1 MGYGKKNVIKIDP
14 LSYNIGLIGESG
26 IGKTT
31 IIKEMCEKLA
41 GEDGYIFLECGKE
54 DGADG
59 INGINYLNCP
69 EWSMEYDELTNSIGF
84 EDFVDDVVE
93 NKTTEYPD
101 LKTVVIDTYD
111 QLLEISKPEVIR
123 MHNSENPDKQVKSIK
138 AAFGGYMAGED
149 KATEIVLDKL
159 WELKTVGVHFI
170 IIGHVKQRQQ
180 DDVVTGQTY
189 TSLTTNMSM
198 RDFNAIKTKLH
209 FLGVASIDREIV
221 QEKTGKT
228 KKEKGKDVSI
238 MKGVITKES
247 RKITFRDDSYS
258 IDSKSRFADIVPE
271 IPFDVDEL
279 IKALTDAIKTEASKG
294 SKSISDL
301 EKEQKV
307 AEAER
312 MRHIAEVEAS
322 NKVKK
327 ELDEINSKIKEFCT
341 VNKSKPA
348 VLKPLIEAAKACG
361 LKNPMAAEDVET
373 AKKILSAVA

>member
-69 EWSMEYDELTNSIGF
+69 EWSMDYDELTNSIGF

-123 MHNSENPDKQVKSIK
+123 MHNSENPDKPVKSIK

-228 KKEKGKDVSI
+228 KKEKGKDVNI

-301 EKEQKV
+301 EKEQK
-307 AEAER
+307 ASEAER
-312 MRHIAEVEAS
+312 MRHIAEVEAA

-327 ELDEINSKIKEFCT
+327 ELEEINNKIKVFCT
-341 VNKSKPA
+341 ENKSKPA

>member
-69 EWSMEYDELTNSIGF
+69 EWSMDYDELTNSIGF

-123 MHNSENPDKQVKSIK
+123 MHNSENPDKPVKSIK

-159 WELKTVGVHFI
+159 WALKTVGVHFI

-228 KKEKGKDVSI
+228 KKEKGKDVNI

-301 EKEQKV
+301 EKEQK
-307 AEAER
+307 ASEAER
-312 MRHIAEVEAS
+312 MRHIAEVEAA

-348 VLKPLIEAAKACG
+348 ALKPLIEAAKACG

>member
-1 MGYGKKNVIKIDP
+1 MGYGKKNTIKIDP

-31 IIKEMCEKLA
+31 IIKEMCEKLV
-41 GEDGYIFLECGKE
+41 GEDGYRFLECGKE

-69 EWSMEYDELTNSIGF
+69 EWSMDYDEETNSIGF

-93 NKTTEYPD
+93 NKSTEYPD

-111 QLLEISKPEVIR
+111 QLIEIAKPEVIR
-123 MHNSENPDKQVKSIK
+123 MHNAENPEKPVKSIK
-138 AAFGGYMAGED
+138 AAFGGYMSGED
-149 KATEIVLDKL
+149 KATEIVLNKL

-170 IIGHVKQRQQ
+170 IIGHVKQRVQE
-180 DDVVTGQTY
+180 DVATGQTY

-228 KKEKGKDVSI
+228 KKEGKKDVDI
-238 MKGVITKES
+238 MKGVITSES

-258 IDSKSRFADIVPE
+258 IDSKSRFADITPE
-271 IPFDVDEL
+271 IEFSSDAL
-279 IKALTDAIKTEASKG
+279 IKALTDAIKAEASKG
-294 SKSISDL
+294 KKSIAEL
-301 EKEQKV
+301 KKEQDAAEAKRAEKI
-307 AEAER
+307 AEAE
-312 MRHIAEVEAS
+312 AEA
-322 NKVKK
+322 KIQKDC
-327 ELDEINSKIKEFCT
+327 LANSFLVLRSCFCL
-341 VNKSKPA
+341 V
-348 VLKPLIEAAKACG
+348 
-361 LKNPMAAEDVET
+361 
-373 AKKILSAVA
+373 ILCKRLSRYIQYSFTHV

>member
-1 MGYGKKNVIKIDP
+1 MGYGKKNIIKIDP

-31 IIKEMCEKLA
+31 IIKEMCEKLV
-41 GEDGYIFLECGKE
+41 GEDGYRFLECGKE

-59 INGINYLNCP
+59 IDGINYLNCP
-69 EWSMEYDELTNSIGF
+69 EWSMDYDEYTNSIGF

-93 NKTTEYPD
+93 HKSTEYPD

-111 QLLEISKPEVIR
+111 QLIEIAKPEVIR
-123 MHNSENPDKQVKSIK
+123 MHNAEHPEKQVKSIK
-138 AAFGGYMAGED
+138 AAFGGYMSGED

-159 WELKTVGVHFI
+159 WELKSVGVHFI

-180 DDVVTGQTY
+180 EDVVTGQTY

-221 QEKTGKT
+221 QEKTGKKDD
-228 KKEKGKDVSI
+228 KKKDI
-238 MKGVITKES
+238 MKGVIAKES

-271 IPFDVDEL
+271 CDFNVDSL
-279 IKALTDAIKTEASKG
+279 IQALTDAIKAEASKG
-294 SKSISDL
+294 KKSIAELKKQQDAAAEKRAEQIAAVEESNKK
-301 EKEQKV
+301 EKEL
-307 AEAER
+307 
-312 MRHIAEVEAS
+312 
-322 NKVKK
+322 N
-327 ELDEINSKIKEFCT
+327 EIKAKIKDFCIA
-341 VNKSKPA
+341 NKGKAA
-348 VLKPLIEAAKACG
+348 VLKPLLALAKEKG
-361 LKNPMAAEDVET
+361 YENPMAVDDINVAKEILALT
-373 AKKILSAVA
+373 AA

>member
-301 EKEQKV
+301 EKEQK
-307 AEAER
+307 AEEAAR
-312 MRHIAEVEAS
+312 MKQIAEFEAA

-327 ELDEINSKIKEFCT
+327 ELEEINNKIKAFCT
-341 VNKSKPA
+341 ENKSKPA

>member
-31 IIKEMCEKLA
+31 IIKEMCEKLV
-41 GEDGYIFLECGKE
+41 GEDGYRFLECGKE

-59 INGINYLNCP
+59 IDGINYLNCP
-69 EWSMEYDELTNSIGF
+69 EWSMDYDEYTNSIGF

-93 NKTTEYPD
+93 NKSTEYPD

-111 QLLEISKPEVIR
+111 QLIEIAKPEVIR
-123 MHNSENPDKQVKSIK
+123 MHNAEHPEKPVKSIK
-138 AAFGGYMAGED
+138 AAFGGYMSGED

-159 WELKTVGVHFI
+159 WELKSVGVHFI

-180 DDVVTGQTY
+180 EDVVTGQTY

-221 QEKTGKT
+221 QEKTGKKDD
-228 KKEKGKDVSI
+228 KKKDI
-238 MKGVITKES
+238 MKGVIAKES

-271 IPFDVDEL
+271 CDFNVDSL
-279 IKALTDAIKTEASKG
+279 IQALTDAIKAEASKG
-294 SKSISDL
+294 KKSIAELKKEQDAAAEKRAEQIAAVEESNKK
-301 EKEQKV
+301 EKEL
-307 AEAER
+307 
-312 MRHIAEVEAS
+312 
-322 NKVKK
+322 N
-327 ELDEINSKIKEFCT
+327 EIKAKIKDFCIA
-341 VNKSKPA
+341 NKGKAA
-348 VLKPLIEAAKACG
+348 VLKPLLGLAKEKG
-361 LKNPMAAEDVET
+361 YENPMAVDDINVAKEILALT
-373 AKKILSAVA
+373 AA

>member
-31 IIKEMCEKLA
+31 IIKEMCEKLV
-41 GEDGYIFLECGKE
+41 GEDGYRFLECGKE

-59 INGINYLNCP
+59 IDGINYLNCP
-69 EWSMEYDELTNSIGF
+69 EWSMDYDEYTNSIGF

-93 NKTTEYPD
+93 HKSTEYPD

-111 QLLEISKPEVIR
+111 QLIEIAKPEVIR
-123 MHNSENPDKQVKSIK
+123 MHNAEHPEKQVKSIK
-138 AAFGGYMAGED
+138 AAFGGYMSGED

-159 WELKTVGVHFI
+159 WELKSVGVHFI

-180 DDVVTGQTY
+180 EDVVTGQTY

-221 QEKTGKT
+221 QEKTGKKDD
-228 KKEKGKDVSI
+228 KKKDI
-238 MKGVITKES
+238 MKGVIAKES

-271 IPFDVDEL
+271 CDFNVDSL
-279 IKALTDAIKTEASKG
+279 IQALTDAIKAEASKG
-294 SKSISDL
+294 KKSIAELKKEQDAASEKRAEQIAAVEESNKK
-301 EKEQKV
+301 EKEL
-307 AEAER
+307 
-312 MRHIAEVEAS
+312 
-322 NKVKK
+322 N
-327 ELDEINSKIKEFCT
+327 EIKAKIKDFCIA
-341 VNKSKPA
+341 NKGKAA
-348 VLKPLIEAAKACG
+348 VLKPLLALAKEKG
-361 LKNPMAAEDVET
+361 YENPMAVDDIDVAKEILALT
-373 AKKILSAVA
+373 AA

>member
-41 GEDGYIFLECGKE
+41 GEDGYRFLECGKE

-69 EWSMEYDELTNSIGF
+69 EWSMDYDESTNSIGF
-84 EDFVDDVVE
+84 EDFIDDVVE

-101 LKTVVIDTYD
+101 LKTVVIDTFD
-111 QLLEISKPEVIR
+111 QLCEIAKPEVIR
-123 MHNSENPDKQVKSIK
+123 MHNAENPDKQVKSIK

-149 KATEIVLDKL
+149 KAVEIVLDKL

-180 DDVVTGQTY
+180 EDVATGQTY

-228 KKEKGKDVSI
+228 KKEKGKDVNI

-301 EKEQKV
+301 EKEQKA

-312 MRHIAEVEAS
+312 MKQIAEVEAA

-348 VLKPLIEAAKACG
+348 ALKPLIEAAKACG

>member
-31 IIKEMCEKLA
+31 IIKEMCEKLV
-41 GEDGYIFLECGKE
+41 GEDGYRFLECGKE

-59 INGINYLNCP
+59 IDGINYLNCP
-69 EWSMEYDELTNSIGF
+69 EWSMDYDEYTNSIGF
-84 EDFVDDVVE
+84 EDFVDDVIE
-93 NKTTEYPD
+93 HKSTEYPD

-111 QLLEISKPEVIR
+111 QLIEIAKPEVIR
-123 MHNSENPDKQVKSIK
+123 MHNAEHPEKQVKSIK
-138 AAFGGYMAGED
+138 AAFGGYMSGED

-159 WELKTVGVHFI
+159 WELKSVGVHFI

-180 DDVVTGQTY
+180 EDVVTGQTY

-221 QEKTGKT
+221 QEKTGKKDD
-228 KKEKGKDVSI
+228 KKKDI
-238 MKGVITKES
+238 MKGVIAKES

-271 IPFDVDEL
+271 CDFNVDSL
-279 IKALTDAIKTEASKG
+279 IQALTDAIKAEASKG
-294 SKSISDL
+294 KKSIAELKKEQDAAAEKRAEQIAAVEESNKK
-301 EKEQKV
+301 EKEL
-307 AEAER
+307 
-312 MRHIAEVEAS
+312 
-322 NKVKK
+322 N
-327 ELDEINSKIKEFCT
+327 EIKAKIKDFCI
-341 VNKSKPA
+341 VNKGKAA
-348 VLKPLIEAAKACG
+348 VLKPLLALAKEKG
-361 LKNPMAAEDVET
+361 YENPMAVDDIDVAKEILALT
-373 AKKILSAVA
+373 AA

>member
-41 GEDGYIFLECGKE
+41 GEDGYMFLECGKE

-69 EWSMEYDELTNSIGF
+69 EWSMDYDEATNSIGF
-84 EDFVDDVVE
+84 EDYIDDVVE
-93 NKTTEYPD
+93 NKTTEYPE
-101 LKTVVIDTYD
+101 LKTVVIDTFD
-111 QLLEISKPEVIR
+111 QLCEIAKPEVIR
-123 MHNSENPDKQVKSIK
+123 MHNAENPDKPVKSIK

-149 KATEIVLDKL
+149 KAIEIVLDKL

-180 DDVVTGQTY
+180 EDVATGQTY

-228 KKEKGKDVSI
+228 KKEGKKEVEV

-271 IPFDVDEL
+271 IPFDVDSL
-279 IKALTDAIKTEASKG
+279 IKALTDAIKAEASKG
-294 SKSISDL
+294 SKSISEL
-301 EKEQKV
+301 EKEQKA
-307 AEAER
+307 AEEER
-312 MRHIAEVEAS
+312 MKHIAAAEEE
-322 NKVKK
+322 NRKKK
-327 ELDEINSKIKEFCT
+327 ELADINKQIQEFC
-341 VNKSKPA
+341 VANKSNPA
-348 VLKPLIEAAKACG
+348 KLKPIIETTKKLG
-361 LKNPMAAEDVET
+361 LKNPFSAENIET
-373 AKKILSAVA
+373 AKAILELAA

>member
-69 EWSMEYDELTNSIGF
+69 EWSMDYDELTNSIGF

-123 MHNSENPDKQVKSIK
+123 MHNSENPDKLVKSIK

-228 KKEKGKDVSI
+228 KKEKGKDVNI

-301 EKEQKV
+301 EKEQK
-307 AEAER
+307 ASEAER
-312 MRHIAEVEAS
+312 MRHIAEVEAA

-348 VLKPLIEAAKACG
+348 ALKQLIEAAKACG